1 MAKAIDMSQ
10 AGDDFDFETQ
20 EFDPGH
26 LGFDFSTTN
35 DAHPCGY
42 IAQPNLYCK
51 LP

>member
-1 MAKAIDMSQ
+1 MAKAIDMFQ
-10 AGDDFDFETQ
+10 AGDNFDFE
-20 EFDPGH
+20 PGH
-26 LGFDFSTTN
+26 LGFDFGTTN